1 MRNEPGADSR
11 GGFKVVGKGDNA
23 DTKAEPDQA
32 AARSSDPSAPP
43 QALRPR
49 IFVVGLGGAGGNA
62 VRNML
67 EGKLEGV
74 ELLAANTD
82 AQALESI
89 ETAKRIQL
97 GRDLTGGLG
106 AGARPEVGR
115 GAAEESLDQVLAE
128 VEGAS
133 LVFIAA
139 GMGGGTGTGA
149 SPVIADA
156 IRRKGILTVAVVTK
170 PFRFE
175 GAHRMAVAEQ
185 GIRELQDKVDTLI
198 VIPNQNLFK
207 VATEK
212 TSVAD
217 AFHKADNVL
226 FAGVRGVT
234 DLMIKPGLINLDF
247 ADFRTVM
254 TLKGKAIMGAG
265 EADGPQR
272 AVTAAEAAVANP
284 LLEDNT
290 VEGARGVLINV
301 TGGRDLTLYELD
313 EAVNSIRDNAH
324 PDANIIL
331 GSSFDESLKG
341 KIRVSVL
348 ATGIT
353 EKQDAKAGE
362 AKPAATAKAAVT
374 TAPAAKAPEP
384 QAKPPVAPKPEP
396 AAEAET
402 PTKPD
407 SKPETDPKAT
417 TPEAKTKA
425 TQPAPAKAEPA
436 QPPKAAATPQGEA
449 PAPKATA
456 ADAKDA
462 EAGPSKAPAEAP
474 AEQTA
479 RAATAPA
486 PAAPAPAATAPAP
499 KPAPA
504 TAAQAPAEPA
514 KAPVKSPAPDT
525 AAAAK
530 ASPPAAKAAPP
541 DAAPTDAQPEAP
553 QPEPAKPETAKP
565 ETAQPE
571 PAQPEP
577 AQSGATQSKASQS
590 EPAQSEDQDLPSLD
604 ELLQRAGQL
613 QEAAANKDAMAEA
626 PEAPQA
632 APPQPEPEAPTGAAA
647 KSEEDDLN
655 IDQLIEQVL
664 TRNRRAA
671 ESSEAEPYLDMPRLQ
686 PEPETPKAAAAEAG
700 GAGTSN
706 KASTDA
712 LLEDLA
718 FSLATD
724 DDTFQLENA
733 DQLLEPDPEPKA
745 PGDDS
750 VLDDLLHD
758 PGPAPK
764 TPTEPPAE
772 AAAKSGEQPS
782 EGGADDDPV
791 YAELDRRAR
800 ERARAAIEGLSLPKE
815 ADDTEGQAALE
826 EDVES
831 SDEALRRMMKLPSFL
846 REKDS

>member
-1 MRNEPGADSR
+1 MRNESGADSR

-23 DTKAEPDQA
+23 GTTAGPEQPVGQ
-32 AARSSDPSAPP
+32 SSDPSAPP

-62 VRNML
+62 IRNML

-82 AQALESI
+82 AQALESV
-89 ETAKRIQL
+89 EQAKRIQL
-97 GRDLTGGLG
+97 GRELTGGLG

-128 VEGAS
+128 IEGAS

-149 SPVIADA
+149 SPVIAEA

-185 GIRELQDKVDTLI
+185 GILELQDKVDTLI

-290 VEGARGVLINV
+290 VEGALGVLINV
-301 TGGRDLTLYELD
+301 TGGRDLTLFELD
-313 EAVNSIRDNAH
+313 EAVNSIRSNAH

-362 AKPAATAKAAVT
+362 SKPAATAKAAVT
-374 TAPAAKAPEP
+374 TEPAAKAPEP
-384 QAKPPVAPKPEP
+384 EPKPAAEVIPKPEP
-396 AAEAET
+396 
-402 PTKPD
+402 
-407 SKPETDPKAT
+407 
-417 TPEAKTKA
+417 
-425 TQPAPAKAEPA
+425 PAKAEAAPKTPA
-436 QPPKAAATPQGEA
+436 PDTKAKEQEPSAQKAESPQSAKAEA
-449 PAPKATA
+449 PTPAATA
-456 ADAKDA
+456 AT
-462 EAGPSKAPAEAP
+462 GKAPEVQRPEQP
-474 AEQTA
+474 AA
-479 RAATAPA
+479 DKAA
-486 PAAPAPAATAPAP
+486 PAAPP
-499 KPAPA
+499 KPAPPA
-504 TAAQAPAEPA
+504 EPEAAPTASAAVEPA
-514 KAPVKSPAPDT
+514 KAPPPAPAAVPAPKDAAPEPT
-525 AAAAK
+525 AETAPAETAP
-530 ASPPAAKAAPP
+530 AVPPAA
-541 DAAPTDAQPEAP
+541 APTAAK
-553 QPEPAKPETAKP
+553 PEPAPQAKG
-565 ETAQPE
+565 
-571 PAQPEP
+571 
-577 AQSGATQSKASQS
+577 S
-590 EPAQSEDQDLPSLD
+590 DLPTLD
-604 ELLQRAGQL
+604 EILQRAEQL
-613 QEAAANKDAMAEA
+613 QEAAAKAAPAKAPEA
-626 PEAPQA
+626 PEAP
-632 APPQPEPEAPTGAAA
+632 PPEPEPQAPAAA
-647 KSEEDDLN
+647 EPEAATEDEDEDVN

-664 TRNRRAA
+664 IRNRRAA
-671 ESSEAEPYLDMPRLQ
+671 ENSEAEPYLDMPR
-686 PEPETPKAAAAEAG
+686 PAPETPKASAPHSGGPAG
-700 GAGTSN
+700 ASN

-733 DQLLEPDPEPKA
+733 DQLLEPDPEPEA
-745 PGDDS
+745 PRDDS
-750 VLDDLLHD
+750 VLDDLLCD
-758 PGPAPK
+758 PGPPPRPAA
-764 TPTEPPAE
+764 EPPAE
-772 AAAKSGEQPS
+772 ADAKPGEQPAEDS
-782 EGGADDDPV
+782 LEDDPV

-800 ERARAAIEGLSLPKE
+800 ERARAAIEGLSLPQE
-815 ADDTEGQAALE
+815 ADDSEGQAALE